1 MFGEKGAPH
10 KLGNCKIK
18 ENQVGEAMLERMGIG
33 SNTGKDEYNHK
44 LKRNVGK
51 EANQCGISQNKVEIG
66 EQDVKKENN
75 KSGGIKD

>member
-1 MFGEKGAPH
+1 MS
-10 KLGNCKIK
+10 
-18 ENQVGEAMLERMGIG
+18 ERMGIG
-33 SNTGKDEYNHK
+33 RNRGKEESNYK

-51 EANQCGISQNKVEIG
+51 EANQFGIRKNKVEIG

>member
-1 MFGEKGAPH
+1 MS
-10 KLGNCKIK
+10 
-18 ENQVGEAMLERMGIG
+18 ERIG
-33 SNTGKDEYNHK
+33 TGRNTGKEESNHK

-51 EANQCGISQNKVEIG
+51 EANQCGIRQNKVEIG